1 MILENQK
8 IFVTGAA
15 GFIGS
20 GTVQRLLSENVEV
33 IGIDNMNDYYNPLL
47 KQKRIEIIKEID
59 KKKSFKFLRVNL
71 EDTKKIDQIFQE
83 FKPNIVINLAAQ
95 AGVRHSLKKPMSY
108 IESNILGFLNILE
121 GCRNY
126 KIEHL
131 IYASSSSVYGGNKI
145 IPFNET
151 HSVDHPI
158 SLYAATKKSNEMLA
172 HSYSH
177 LFQIPMTGLRFFTVY
192 GPMGR
197 PDMAPMI
204 FADAILRGQPINV
217 FNNGEMSRDFTYID
231 DVVDAIYKCCL
242 KTSSPNINF
251 NYQKP
256 EPSSSFAPYK
266 IFNVGSNNST
276 NLIDFIQILESSLGM
291 KAIKEMK
298 QMQPGDIEATFA
310 DINMLRNW
318 IKYKPNISLEK
329 GILNFALWYKEYFNS
344 DYYKKPLNPLI

>member
-20 GTVQRLLSENVEV
+20 RTIQRLLSENVEV
-33 IGIDNMNDYYNPLL
+33 IGIDNMNNYYNTLL
-47 KQKRIEIIKEID
+47 KEKRIEIIKEID
-59 KKKSFKFLRVNL
+59 KKKSFKFFRANL
-71 EDTKKIDQIFQE
+71 EDAKKIDQIFRE

-95 AGVRHSLKKPMSY
+95 AGVRNSIKNPMSY

-151 HSVDHPI
+151 HSVDHPV

-217 FNNGEMSRDFTYID
+217 FNNGHMSRDFTYID

-242 KTSSPNINF
+242 KTPSSNINF
-251 NYQKP
+251 FDYKP

-266 IFNVGSNNST
+266 IFNVGSNNPI
-276 NLIDFIQILESSLGM
+276 NLMDFIRILESALG
-291 KAIKEMK
+291 KNAIKKMK
-298 QMQPGDIEATFA
+298 QMQPGDVEVTFA
-310 DINMLRNW
+310 DVDKLRNW
-318 IKYKPNISLEK
+318 IKYKPNTSLEK
-329 GILNFALWYKEYFNS
+329 GILNFATWYREYFNS
-344 DYYKKPLNPLI
+344 DYYKKPMNL

>member
-1 MILENQK
+1 MVLENQK
-8 IFVTGAA
+8 IFVTGVA
-15 GFIGS
+15 GFIGY
-20 GTVQRLLSENVEV
+20 GIVKRLLSENVEV

-47 KQKRIEIIKEID
+47 KQKRIEIIKEFD

-95 AGVRHSLKKPMSY
+95 AGVRHSLKNPMSY

-151 HSVDHPI
+151 HSVDHPV

-217 FNNGEMSRDFTYID
+217 FNNGDMSRDFTYID

-251 NYQKP
+251 YDHKP

-266 IFNVGSNNST
+266 IFNVGSNNPT
-276 NLIDFIQILESSLGM
+276 NLLNFIKLLEDSLGV
-291 KAIKEMK
+291 KAIKKMK
-298 QMQPGDIEATFA
+298 PMQPGDVKSTYA
-310 DINMLRNW
+310 DIDMLKDW
-318 IKYKPNISLEK
+318 INFSPKTSLNS
-329 GILNFALWYKEYFNS
+329 GILKFALWYREYFNS
-344 DYYKKPLNPLI
+344 DYYQ